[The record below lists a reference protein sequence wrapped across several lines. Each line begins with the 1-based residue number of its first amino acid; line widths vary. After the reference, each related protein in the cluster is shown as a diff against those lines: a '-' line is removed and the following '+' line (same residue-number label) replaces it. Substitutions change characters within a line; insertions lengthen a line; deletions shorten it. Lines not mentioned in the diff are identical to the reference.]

1 LTLASPAPV
10 TLSTNPGV
18 ETEKVTAAETPP
30 PGVEFDTVTESVPAA
45 ARSAAG
51 IGVVSMVALTNVVGT
66 GLPPKLITELAS
78 KPDPLTDNVN
88 VELPTSALAGEILFT
103 TGSGLL
109 TAKVDAIEVPASGAG
124 LVTVTEYEP
133 AVAILPADTVA
144 VSDVELMKV
153 VGWAA
158 PLKLIAAPETKFDPV
173 TDNVNAPLPTK
184 AVAGEIAPRTGGL
197 KTVTGS
203 EVDDCK

>member
-1 LTLASPAPV
+1 
-10 TLSTNPGV
+10 
-18 ETEKVTAAETPP
+18 
-30 PGVEFDTVTESVPAA
+30 
-45 ARSAAG
+45 
-51 IGVVSMVALTNVVGT
+51 MVALTNVVGT

-124 LVTVTEYEP
+124 LVTVTEYKP
-133 AVAILPADTVA
+133 AVAILPADIVA

-173 TDNVNAPLPTK
+173 TDNVNAPLPTT